1 MSPFQASEATQEQN
15 PSSHPT
21 VKASVRQSEN
31 SSTGGEISPIDH
43 AYHQLMIALDDPA
56 KRYWCD
62 QLKAELAKR
71 KAQT

>member
-1 MSPFQASEATQEQN
+1 MSLFQASEATQEQN

-31 SSTGGEISPIDH
+31 ASTVSEISPIDH
-43 AYHQLMIALDDPA
+43 AYHQLMIALDDEN

-71 KAQT
+71 KGRT

>member
-1 MSPFQASEATQEQN
+1 MTFSAPNPLQQQN
-15 PSSHPT
+15 PTLSIP
-21 VKASVRQSEN
+21 VKPSVRQVSDA
-31 SSTGGEISPIDH
+31 STEGEISPIDH

-71 KAQT
+71 KGRT